1 MKDETTRAIRV
12 ATPADAEALLAVYA
26 PYVQNTAV
34 TFETAVPAAADF
46 RRRIAATLPRYP
58 YLVARDARG
67 VAGYAYT
74 GAFVGRAAYDWS
86 AAVSIYLAADRRGR
100 GWGRRLYTA
109 LETLSRGQGIA
120 NLYACIG
127 MPAEADDPY
136 LTDASAAFH
145 AHLGYR
151 PTGTFRR
158 CGYKFARWY
167 DMIWMEKII
176 GEHRTPM
183 PPPIP
188 FDKLP
193 AETVAAALAAAVNA

>member
-1 MKDETTRAIRV
+1 MNHVKTMAIRM

-34 TFETAVPAAADF
+34 TFETAVPVAADF

-58 YLVARDARG
+58 YLVAQDARG

-74 GAFVGRAAYDWS
+74 GAFVGRAAYAWS
-86 AAVSIYLAADRRGR
+86 AEVSIYLAADRRGR
-100 GWGRRLYTA
+100 GWGRRLYAA
-109 LETLSRGQGIA
+109 LETLSRAQGIT

-127 MPAEADDPY
+127 MPADPNDPY
-136 LTDASAAFH
+136 LTDASATFH

-151 PTGTFRR
+151 RAGTFRR

-176 GEHRTPM
+176 GEHRSPM
-183 PPPIP
+183 PASVP
-188 FDKLP
+188 FGKLP
-193 AETVAAALAAAVNA
+193 AGTVTAALREAL